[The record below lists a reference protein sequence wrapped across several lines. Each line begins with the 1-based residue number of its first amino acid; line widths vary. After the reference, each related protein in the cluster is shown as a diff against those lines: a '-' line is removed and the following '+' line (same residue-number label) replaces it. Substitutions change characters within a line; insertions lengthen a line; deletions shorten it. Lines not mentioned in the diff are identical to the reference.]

1 MTVFGRK
8 LKVSRE
14 FKTELFMKAIVVKAP
29 HQIVVEEREIPE
41 IKSSADVLIK
51 VKAGGICGSDVHI
64 YHGTSSVATYPRVIG
79 HEIVGEIMV
88 IGEKVENRK
97 VGNRVIVDPV
107 ISCGTC
113 YQCRIGRKNVCSN
126 LKVRS
131 VHVDGGYQEFIVV
144 PQESI
149 YLIPDNI
156 RWEEAILIEP
166 FTVAEQV
173 CSRAEITGDD
183 VVFIMG
189 AGPVGLSILKMAKL
203 RGATCFI
210 SDIVENR
217 LEFAKTQGA
226 DVILNARNQDIKT
239 EILKLTDGLGATV
252 VIDSVCN
259 TKSFEQALTYVC
271 SAGRVITLGF
281 SSEPSAINQFSI
293 TAREIDVRGS
303 RLHNNKFPVVIDYFK
318 TGKLDVSNW
327 ITHRFHFTEIHEALR
342 IIENPEIEKG
352 KVILVF

>member
-1 MTVFGRK
+1 
-8 LKVSRE
+8 
-14 FKTELFMKAIVVKAP
+14 MKAVVVKEP
-29 HQIVVEEREIPE
+29 HKIEIEERKIPV
-41 IKSSADVLIK
+41 IKTPDEVLIK

-79 HEIVGEIMV
+79 HEIVGEIISV
-88 IGEKVENRK
+88 GNHVTKWS

-107 ISCGTC
+107 INCGQC
-113 YQCRIGRKNVCSN
+113 YQCRIGRRNVCRN

-131 VHVDGGYQEFIVV
+131 VHVDGGYQEYIVV

-149 YLIPDNI
+149 YLIPENI
-156 RWEEAILIEP
+156 PWEEAILIEP

-173 CSRAEITGDD
+173 CSRAEITNDD
-183 VVFIMG
+183 IVFIMG

-210 SDIVENR
+210 SDIVEKR

-226 DVILNARNQDIKT
+226 DAVLNVRNVDVKN

-259 TKSFEQALTYVC
+259 VKSFEQALTYVC

-303 RLHNNKFPVVIDYFK
+303 RLHNNKFPVVIEYFK
-318 TGKLDVSNW
+318 SGKLDVSNW
-327 ITHRFHFTEIHEALR
+327 ITHRYHFTEIHEALR

-352 KVILVF
+352 KVILLF

>member
-1 MTVFGRK
+1 
-8 LKVSRE
+8 
-14 FKTELFMKAIVVKAP
+14 MKAVVVKEP
-29 HQIVVEEREIPE
+29 HKIEIEERKIPV
-41 IKSSADVLIK
+41 IKTPDEVLIK

-79 HEIVGEIMV
+79 HEIVGEIISV
-88 IGEKVENRK
+88 GNHVTNWS

-107 ISCGTC
+107 INCGQC

-131 VHVDGGYQEFIVV
+131 VHVDGGYQEYIVV

-149 YLIPDNI
+149 YLIPENI
-156 RWEEAILIEP
+156 PWEEAILIEP

-173 CSRAEITGDD
+173 CSRAEITADD
-183 VVFIMG
+183 LVFIMG

-210 SDIVENR
+210 SDIVEKR

-226 DVILNARNQDIKT
+226 DAILNVRNVDVKE
-239 EILKLTDGLGATV
+239 EILKLTEGLGATV

-259 TKSFEQALTYVC
+259 VKSFEQALTYVC

-318 TGKLDVSNW
+318 TGKLDVTNW
-327 ITHRFHFTEIHEALR
+327 ITHRYHFTEIREALR

-352 KVILVF
+352 KVILLF

>member
-1 MTVFGRK
+1 
-8 LKVSRE
+8 
-14 FKTELFMKAIVVKAP
+14 MKAIVVKAP

-41 IKSSADVLIK
+41 ITAPTEVLIK
-51 VKAGGICGSDVHI
+51 VKVGGICGSDVHI

-79 HEIVGEIMV
+79 HEIVGEIIETGSLV
-88 IGEKVENRK
+88 KNWAA
-97 VGNRVIVDPV
+97 GNRVIVDPV

-113 YQCRIGRKNVCSN
+113 YQCRIGRQNVCSN

-144 PQESI
+144 SQENI

-156 RWEEAILIEP
+156 PLEEAILIEP

-173 CSRAEITGDD
+173 CSRAEITATDK
-183 VVFIMG
+183 VFIMG

-203 RGATCFI
+203 RGATCYI
-210 SDIVENR
+210 SDIVDKR

-226 DVILNARNQDIKT
+226 DAVLNARNLDVKS
-239 EILKLTDGLGATV
+239 EILKLTNGLGATV

-259 TKSFEQALTYVC
+259 VKSFEQALTYVC

-281 SSEPSAINQFSI
+281 SSEPSAVNQFSI
-293 TAREIDVRGS
+293 TAREIDIRGS
-303 RLHNNKFPVVIDYFK
+303 RLHNNKFPAVIDYFK
-318 TGKLDVSNW
+318 TGKLEVRNW

-342 IIENPEIEKG
+342 IIENPEIEKV
-352 KVILVF
+352 KVILLF

>member
-1 MTVFGRK
+1 
-8 LKVSRE
+8 
-14 FKTELFMKAIVVKAP
+14 MKAVVVKEP
-29 HQIVVEEREIPE
+29 HKIEIEEREIPV
-41 IKSSADVLIK
+41 IKTPDEVLIK

-79 HEIVGEIMV
+79 HEIVGEIISV
-88 IGEKVENRK
+88 GNHVTNWS

-107 ISCGTC
+107 INCGQC

-131 VHVDGGYQEFIVV
+131 VHVDGGYQEYIVV

-149 YLIPDNI
+149 YLIPENI
-156 RWEEAILIEP
+156 PWEEAILIEP

-173 CSRAEITGDD
+173 CSRAEITADD
-183 VVFIMG
+183 LVFIMG

-210 SDIVENR
+210 SDIVEKR

-226 DVILNARNQDIKT
+226 DAILNVRNVDVKE
-239 EILKLTDGLGATV
+239 EILKLTEGLGATV

-259 TKSFEQALTYVC
+259 VKSFEQALTYVC

-318 TGKLDVSNW
+318 TGKLDVTNW
-327 ITHRFHFTEIHEALR
+327 ITHRYHFTEIREALR

-352 KVILVF
+352 KVILLF